1 MLNGRQESRRL
12 KGQRPIKDI
21 RPVHRERIPGHSR
34 RNAAQATWGK
44 LPPVSAWDKTH
55 SLRRKRMCP
64 HPFGCMHLHEL
75 MRCPSMSLRDRLVI
89 FHGRLSR
96 MHSPSSGPCKCG
108 IKNAAGQNLR
118 KGKETLIQT
127 IRFRRMENVPNGI
140 NKDYGPRQERR
151 R

>member
-75 MRCPSMSLRDRLVI
+75 MRCPSMSLRDL
-89 FHGRLSR
+89 
-96 MHSPSSGPCKCG
+96 PCYLPWPACPG
-108 IKNAAGQNLR
+108 CIRQVPAPANAAGQNLR

-140 NKDYGPRQERR
+140 NKDYRPRQERR